1 MLKHLIYSALLLS
14 ICVFAG
20 CSKSLPE
27 CESDEDKITG
37 CVGKEYYYNNG
48 QLEIESETPFKNG
61 KENGIEKEYYKN
73 GRLKRETPYTD
84 SKANGIQKEYYEN
97 GRLKSETP
105 YTDGKLN
112 GVVKEYYETGE
123 LLREAPYKNGEH
135 DGVDKRYDKDGQ
147 VREKHFYIKNG
158 VIQGIK

>member
-84 SKANGIQKEYYEN
+84 GELNGVEKRYYEN
-97 GRLKSETP
+97 GQLAGETP
-105 YTDGKLN
+105 FKNGKEN
-112 GVVKEYYETGE
+112 GVEKSYYESGQLEFE
-123 LLREAPYKNGEH
+123 LSLIH
-135 DGVDKRYDKDGQ
+135 
-147 VREKHFYIKNG
+147 I
-158 VIQGIK
+158 

>member
-1 MLKHLIYSALLLS
+1 MLKHLICSALLLS

-84 SKANGIQKEYYEN
+84 GKANGIEKKYYEN
-97 GRLKSETP
+97 GRLKGETP

-135 DGVDKRYDKDGQ
+135 DGVAKIYDKNGQ
-147 VREKHFYIKNG
+147 LREKHFYLIENG
-158 VIQGIK
+158 FTKE

>member
-48 QLEIESETPFKNG
+48 QLAGETPFKNG
-61 KENGIEKEYYKN
+61 KANGIEKK
-73 GRLKRETPYTD
+73 
-84 SKANGIQKEYYEN
+84 YYEN
-97 GRLKSETP
+97 GRLKGETP

-135 DGVDKRYDKDGQ
+135 DGVAKIYDKNGQ
-147 VREKHFYIKNG
+147 LREKRFYLIENG
-158 VIQGIK
+158 FTKE

>member
-84 SKANGIQKEYYEN
+84 
-97 GRLKSETP
+97 
-105 YTDGKLN
+105 GKLN

-135 DGVDKRYDKDGQ
+135 DGVAKIYDKNGQ
-147 VREKHFYIKNG
+147 LREKHFYLIENG
-158 VIQGIK
+158 FTKE

>member
-84 SKANGIQKEYYEN
+84 SKANGIEKKYYEN
-97 GRLKSETP
+97 GRLAGETP

-135 DGVDKRYDKDGQ
+135 DGVAKIYDKNGQ
-147 VREKHFYIKNG
+147 LREKHFYLIENG
-158 VIQGIK
+158 FTKE

>member
-48 QLEIESETPFKNG
+48 QLAGETPFKNG
-61 KENGIEKEYYKN
+61 KENGVEK
-73 GRLKRETPYTD
+73 
-84 SKANGIQKEYYEN
+84 SYYES
-97 GRLKSETP
+97 GQLEFEIP
-105 YTDGKLN
+105 YTDG
-112 GVVKEYYETGE
+112 V
-123 LLREAPYKNGEH
+123 
-135 DGVDKRYDKDGQ
+135 
-147 VREKHFYIKNG
+147 
-158 VIQGIK
+158 

>member
-73 GRLKRETPYTD
+73 GRLKRETPHTD
-84 SKANGIQKEYYEN
+84 GKANGIEKKYYEN
-97 GRLKSETP
+97 GRLKGETP

-135 DGVDKRYDKDGQ
+135 DGVAKIYDKNGQ
-147 VREKHFYIKNG
+147 LREKHFYLIENG
-158 VIQGIK
+158 FTKE

>member
-61 KENGIEKEYYKN
+61 KENGIKKKYYKN
-73 GRLKRETPYTD
+73 GRLKRETPHTD
-84 SKANGIQKEYYEN
+84 GKANGIEKKYYEN
-97 GRLKSETP
+97 GRLKGETP

-135 DGVDKRYDKDGQ
+135 DGVAKIYDKNGQ
-147 VREKHFYIKNG
+147 LREKHFYLIENG
-158 VIQGIK
+158 FTKE